1 MSNKRQDVQD
11 LTIPSGTA
19 LSGILDYRQ
28 MDGGFI
34 HTPDA
39 WTDAHIGFQMSA
51 YEAGPFSIA
60 RDGAGAAVAIS
71 GVITNAEGSY
81 AIPAALAGAQFLKLW
96 SKNTGSEA
104 DVNQGA
110 DRAIALTLKG

>member
-1 MSNKRQDVQD
+1 MSNKRQDVKD
-11 LTIPSGTA
+11 TTIPNGTP
-19 LSGILDYRQ
+19 LSGVIDYRQ
-28 MDGGFI
+28 MDAGFI
-34 HTPDA
+34 HTPAA
-39 WTDAHIGFQMSA
+39 WTDANVGFLMSA
-51 YEAGPFSIA
+51 YKAGPFSIA
-60 RDGAGAAVAIS
+60 RSGAGAAVEIS

-110 DRAIALTLKG
+110 ERAIALTLKG